1 MKANYKVS
9 EGIKAGI
16 LSAIEYENGNKN
28 AARKVTVKI
37 KPVQKFTAEQVKALR
52 GKTNLTQLLFGRVLG
67 VSVRTIEAWESG
79 VNQPN
84 GSASRILEMIKE
96 NPAIVKEFAVIE

>member
-1 MKANYKVS
+1 MKNKYTIS

-16 LSAIEYENGNKN
+16 LSSLAYENGDKK

-37 KPVQKFTAEQVKALR
+37 KPVQKFTAEQVKAVR
-52 GKTNLTQLLFGRVLG
+52 GKTNLTQQLFGRVIG
-67 VSVRTIEAWESG
+67 VSVRTVEAWESG

-84 GSASRILEMIKE
+84 GSASRILEMIEE